1 MNLEVLIKK
10 LHPDAIIP
18 VYGNPGDAGFDLHSL
33 IDITINAQETNII
46 PTGLAFAI
54 PDGYEMQVRMRS
66 SAVLKA
72 NLIIPNAPGTIDAG
86 YRGEVGVIV
95 RNIGDCMCAI
105 KKGERFAQGI
115 IAPVMRATFIVTDD
129 LPASQ
134 RGTGA
139 FGSTG

>member
-1 MNLEVLIKK
+1 MQVLIKK
-10 LHPDAIIP
+10 LHPDAIVP
-18 VYGNPGDAGFDLHSL
+18 AYGNPGDAGFDLHSL
-33 IDITINAQETNII
+33 IDIAIAAQTTTII

-66 SAVLKA
+66 STVLKT

-95 RNIGDCMCAI
+95 RNIGNNICTI

-115 IAPVMRATFIVTDD
+115 IAPVMHATFKETEN
-129 LPASQ
+129 LPPSQ
-134 RGTGA
+134 RGNGA